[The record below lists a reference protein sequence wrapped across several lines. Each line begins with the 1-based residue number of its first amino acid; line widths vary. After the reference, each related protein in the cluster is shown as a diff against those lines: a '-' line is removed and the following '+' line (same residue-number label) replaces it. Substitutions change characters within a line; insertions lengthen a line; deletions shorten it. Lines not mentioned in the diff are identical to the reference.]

1 MARCSVCGTD
11 SPGSAHYCANCG
23 SVLEQANAPSA
34 FEYGRIT
41 ALESVKSE
49 ILKWLGVPLAILTAV
64 VGFLGYL
71 GISNTINSEV
81 QSQVEKEIDKNLNS
95 TSHEIMKRFIKISHQ
110 EDAIDRMEKRS
121 NNELAGLQSI
131 KKQLVASEQ
140 ELQNRLSAMEMGPFL
155 AKLSYDFYHL
165 RDFAVSGYIDLKPA
179 MSPDLDRDLDY
190 SEYVTLVGDSND
202 SLGPVRLER
211 DRASKQPTETGITG
225 INIQFSPLTIAE
237 QNKVIGKHINMLTH
251 INKIKLVFYCNTND

>member
-1 MARCSVCGTD
+1 
-11 SPGSAHYCANCG
+11 
-23 SVLEQANAPSA
+23 
-34 FEYGRIT
+34 
-41 ALESVKSE
+41 
-49 ILKWLGVPLAILTAV
+49 
-64 VGFLGYL
+64 
-71 GISNTINSEV
+71 
-81 QSQVEKEIDKNLNS
+81 
-95 TSHEIMKRFIKISHQ
+95 
-110 EDAIDRMEKRS
+110 MEKRS

-251 INKIKLVFYCNTND
+251 INKIKLVFYCNTNDQNRLDSITQLISGVQLSVLVNGRPLWLVDMSKPDLTVEKFSDRNLATFVINMNLEDYGETLLGHYEALFADEESRHPSGTPIAELKVAP